1 MPSKT
6 FTRHVNTKSHENV
19 AKQHTAK
26 YREDVGDEPK
36 EHMLLFSFFFFNLSR
51 FPLQIKKN
59 TLKIL
64 YSSTSVWNWMR
75 FEWNGC
81 CRPDYNTK
89 CMPIIRL
96 FNIFWLFF
104 VFSML
109 WFIYHTII
117 TSYVVIQLH
126 SLIKWEI
133 NCMGFRAWPLSVSFV
148 RLWCEQKGSLY
159 MYDSLAILAPFPYI
173 NLRKWML
180 FNNMYLL
187 YIHEFRGNQ
196 GFCSGVKK
204 R

>member
-1 MPSKT
+1 MW
-6 FTRHVNTKSHENV
+6 TRSHM
-19 AKQHTAK
+19 K
-26 YREDVGDEPK
+26 
-36 EHMLLFSFFFFNLSR
+36 MLLNSIRQNIGKMWETNQKNICFFFLFFFNLSR

-159 MYDSLAILAPFPYI
+159 MYDSLAILASFPYI